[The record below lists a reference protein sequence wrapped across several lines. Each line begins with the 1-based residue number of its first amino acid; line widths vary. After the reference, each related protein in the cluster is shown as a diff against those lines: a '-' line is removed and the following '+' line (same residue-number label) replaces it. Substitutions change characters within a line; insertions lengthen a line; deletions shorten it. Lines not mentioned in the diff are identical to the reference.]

1 MVLASTTLFAVDVF
15 VVDAF
20 ADGPYTGN
28 PAGVVL
34 LTEARQ
40 ASWMQ
45 RVAAEMGYSETAFVS
60 LIAPGPAGSPLPLRW
75 FTPTTEVDLC
85 GHATVAAAHVLGGD
99 LRFDTR
105 SGVLG
110 ADTGTDGSIRLDFPA
125 DPPEPIAEPAELAEA
140 LPGVRVTAVAQGR
153 FDLLVETDDPGALHA
168 LAPDLDAIAR
178 IPTRGVAVTARGDG
192 GAPGAPDFTSRFFA
206 PNAGVDED
214 PVTGSAHCMLACWWS
229 TKLGRTM
236 LRGYQASA
244 RGGTVGVAVHED
256 RVTLSGR
263 AVTTLSGRLHH

>member
-1 MVLASTTLFAVDVF
+1 M
-15 VVDAF
+15 VDAF

-34 LTEARQ
+34 LTEARE

-45 RVAAEMGYSETAFVS
+45 RVAAELGHSETAFVS
-60 LIAPGPAGSPLPLRW
+60 LVTSGPVGSPLPLRW

-85 GHATVAAAHVLGGD
+85 GHATVAAAHVLGGG
-99 LRFDTR
+99 LRFETR

-110 ADTGTDGSIRLDFPA
+110 ADVDADGSIRLDFPA
-125 DPPEPIAEPAELAEA
+125 DRPDPIEAPAGLAEA
-140 LPGVRVTAVAQGR
+140 LPGMRVTAVARGR
-153 FDLLVETDDPGALHA
+153 FDLLVETDDPNAVRRV
-168 LAPDLDAIAR
+168 APDLGAIAE
-178 IPTRGVAVTARGDG
+178 IPARGVVVTARSADG
-192 GAPGAPDFTSRFFA
+192 TADFVSRFFA

-229 TKLGRTM
+229 EKLGRTA

-244 RGGTVGVAVHED
+244 RGGTVGVDLRDD
-256 RVTLSGR
+256 RVALSGR